1 MNTPQSTKKIEELVN
16 KIITFKRYPFITVWF
31 VPYRN
36 WHNLGAYRNKRNWYC
51 RAWTGGNILGTKTYG
66 VGLLGLQI
74 MTGLKSVKDSVS

>member
-1 MNTPQSTKKIEELVN
+1 MSKNSLSRELI
-16 KIITFKRYPFITVWF
+16 KAFRHWKSETFKRYPFITVWF

-74 MTGLKSVKDSVS
+74 MTGLKSVKE